1 MSIFYICMDSRYM
14 AVISGPIVTPL
25 VGHFQNILDVFDG
38 PDWSQAYKPAPLAS
52 HSWLGKDWNS
62 FSISEI
68 EGSPFPPKSALLACR
83 LLRERRKE
91 EPEAVAGCSTVLSQQ
106 LIGLN

>member
-1 MSIFYICMDSRYM
+1 MSIFYICMDNRYM
-14 AVISGPIVTPL
+14 AGIRGPIATPL
-25 VGHFQNILDVFDG
+25 IGHFQNILDAFDDT
-38 PDWSQAYKPAPLAS
+38 DWPQAYKPAPLAS
-52 HSWLGKDWNS
+52 HSWLGKGWNS
-62 FSISEI
+62 FPILEI
-68 EGSPFPPKSALLACR
+68 EGSSFPPKSVLLACR